1 MKLRRE
7 EDSHSVRSYASE
19 GEDLLTERLFYG
31 LLAKP
36 AHEAGVYVD
45 IGAYDPIRASNTHRL
60 YRRGWHGL
68 NIEPN
73 PDQIPRFV
81 EFRPRDTTVNIGVAE
96 ECGRLLY
103 TQFTDPL
110 LNGFLDDE
118 WVERHV
124 RLGNGQVLSRKRIP
138 VAPAREIINEH
149 FGHEHSIDLLN
160 VDVELL
166 ELSVLRSIDFKRF
179 RPKVIVIEIQGPADQ
194 GDWAELEDNT
204 KPIRAWDIETIGR
217 TREAEFLRAT
227 GYAFFSRFWHSSIFV
242 EDTFVGSRKRRYWRG
257 EPGQVEV

>member
-1 MKLRRE
+1 MKIRRE
-7 EDSHSVRSYASE
+7 EESHSVRSYASE

-68 NIEPN
+68 NMEPN

-96 ECGRLLY
+96 ECGQLLY

-124 RLGNGQVLSRKRIP
+124 RLGNGQVLSSKRIP
-138 VAPAREIINEH
+138 VVPPAK
-149 FGHEHSIDLLN
+149 
-160 VDVELL
+160 
-166 ELSVLRSIDFKRF
+166 LST
-179 RPKVIVIEIQGPADQ
+179 
-194 GDWAELEDNT
+194 NT
-204 KPIRAWDIETIGR
+204 LGMSTLS
-217 TREAEFLRAT
+217 T
-227 GYAFFSRFWHSSIFV
+227 Y
-242 EDTFVGSRKRRYWRG
+242 
-257 EPGQVEV
+257 

>member
-31 LLAKP
+31 LLAKL
-36 AHEAGVYVD
+36 AHELGVYVD

-60 YRRGWHGL
+60 YQRGWHGL

-96 ECGRLLY
+96 ERGQLLY

-110 LNGFLDDE
+110 LNGFLDDGGWSDMCDWE
-118 WVERHV
+118 MDRFSVESAF
-124 RLGNGQVLSRKRIP
+124 RLLRLAKLSR
-138 VAPAREIINEH
+138 NSL
-149 FGHEHSIDLLN
+149 GMSN
-160 VDVELL
+160 
-166 ELSVLRSIDFKRF
+166 
-179 RPKVIVIEIQGPADQ
+179 
-194 GDWAELEDNT
+194 
-204 KPIRAWDIETIGR
+204 
-217 TREAEFLRAT
+217 
-227 GYAFFSRFWHSSIFV
+227 
-242 EDTFVGSRKRRYWRG
+242 
-257 EPGQVEV
+257 